1 MKNRC
6 DKLYKVITEMASYKL
21 EVHKNK
27 GDWRLREDKTQER
40 LFSGLLCEVGELCS
54 AQLDKKNVLSLY
66 EECGDVLNYLI
77 IILDKF
83 LLLQD
88 IDIEE
93 CEDLNIFIEAL
104 KNGNKNV
111 RE

>member
-1 MKNRC
+1 MKSRC
-6 DKLYKVITEMASYKL
+6 DKLYKIVAEIASYKL

-54 AQLDKKNVLSLY
+54 AQLDKKSLKSLY

-77 IILDKF
+77 IILDKY
-83 LLLQD
+83 LLLHGV
-88 IDIEE
+88 DIEE
-93 CEDLNIFIEAL
+93 CQDLNNLMEVI
-104 KNGNKNV
+104 NV
-111 RE
+111 RNVRK